1 MSSDDVS
8 TTDRVTVAA
17 WVPSMSVSLTPV
29 TVTVWAV
36 DQLALVNV
44 SCEALTVASVVSDDV
59 TLTTT
64 FVVGALLSTTVNV
77 SVLPTT
83 VAVATVEAS
92 VTAIEPPVSTTV
104 RPALSSSLTR
114 TDTMVSAA
122 ESKQSSDDASTT
134 AKVTAATL
142 LPSPSESLTPVTVTV
157 WVVNQLALVNVSCA
171 VLTVASVAS
180 PLTTE
185 MTTSVVGWAPR
196 ATVNVSVVAASV
208 TPVDPFD
215 STTLGPQKSSSTTVT
230 VTTVSG
236 TESKA
241 SSLVAS
247 RTAKVTVVG
256 AVSLPVVSL
265 MAVKVTVWTVSQ
277 FALVNVRYSGLTVN
291 CVGAE
296 LVTENVTLVAGW
308 ASRTTVKES
317 AVPTSVGAATV
328 FDTVTPADWAAA
340 ARGHALSSVKNTAMK
355 ATARLGMRPLWCR
368 VYVTDS
374 LLARLLRTRLGV
386 GPPRHR
392 PPCGGR
398 P

>member
-8 TTDRVTVAA
+8 TMARVTVAA

-44 SCEALTVASVVSDDV
+44 NEAGDTVASPVSDDV

-64 FVVGALLSTTVNV
+64 FVVGALLSTTVKV
-77 SVLPTT
+77 SVLPTV
-83 VAVATVEAS
+83 VAVATVDAS

-122 ESKQSSDDASTT
+122 GSKQSSDEASTM
-134 AKVTAATL
+134 ARVTAGVW
-142 LPSPSESLTPVTVTV
+142 LPSPSASLTPVTVTV
-157 WVVNQLALVNVSCA
+157 WVVDQLALVNVSCA
-171 VLTVASVAS
+171 VLTVASVVS

-215 STTLGPQKSSSTTVT
+215 STTLRPQKSSSTTVT
-230 VTTVSG
+230 LTTTSG

-247 RTAKVTVVG
+247 RTARVTVADV
-256 AVSLPVVSL
+256 VSLPVVSL
-265 MAVKVTVWTVSQ
+265 VAVRVTVWAMSQ
-277 FALVNVRYSGLTVN
+277 LALVNVRYSGLTVN

-308 ASRTTVKES
+308 ASRTTVKVS
-317 AVPTSVGAATV
+317 AVPASVGAATV
-328 FDTVTPADWAAA
+328 FDTVTPADWAIAT
-340 ARGHALSSVKNTAMK
+340 RGCALSSIERAVKRMA
-355 ATARLGMRPLWCR
+355 
-368 VYVTDS
+368 S
-374 LLARLLRTRLGV
+374 FLAEACHEVPALAISDNWPFGKRKPSEV
-386 GPPRHR
+386 
-392 PPCGGR
+392 CSN
-398 P
+398 